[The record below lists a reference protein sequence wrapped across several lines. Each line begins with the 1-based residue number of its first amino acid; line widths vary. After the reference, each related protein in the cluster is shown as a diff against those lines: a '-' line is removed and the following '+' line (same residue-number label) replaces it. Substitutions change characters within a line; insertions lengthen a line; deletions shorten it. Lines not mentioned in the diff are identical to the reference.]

1 MPGTLDTTNTML
13 AIIAAVSVLQGLVLI
28 AVGIAGFK
36 LYRMVTS
43 TVKEIDEKRVKPLAA
58 KVDGILAQV
67 HQLGDRVQRRAE
79 KVEAAIDDTVG
90 KVDHTAARVKSS
102 VNDTVRHV
110 ADAVTGIRS
119 AIVNVLTTESDRG
132 GNGHYRQP
140 PAPPLPATPAGRDTL
155 QTHEHVREGGF

>member
-28 AVGIAGFK
+28 AVGIAAFK
-36 LYRMVTS
+36 LYRTVTA
-43 TVKEIDEKRVKPLAA
+43 TLREIDEKRVQPLAA
-58 KVDGILAQV
+58 KVDGILSQV

-79 KVEAAIDDTVG
+79 RVEAAIDGTVD
-90 KVDHTAARVKSS
+90 KVDHTAARMKSS

-110 ADAVTGIRS
+110 ADAVTGIRT
-119 AIVNVLTTESDRG
+119 AIVNVLTSEPDRG

-140 PAPPLPATPAGRDTL
+140 APPPFPATPVGGDTP

>member
-1 MPGTLDTTNTML
+1 MPGTLDTTNAML

-36 LYRMVTS
+36 LYRTVTA
-43 TVKEIDEKRVKPLAA
+43 TLREIDEKRVQPLTA
-58 KVDGILAQV
+58 KVDGILSQV
-67 HQLGDRVQRRAE
+67 HQLGERVQRRAE

-102 VNDTVRHV
+102 VNDTVRNV
-110 ADAVTGIRS
+110 ADAVTGIRA

-132 GNGHYRQP
+132 GNGHHRQP
-140 PAPPLPATPAGRDTL
+140 PPPPLPMTPAGRDPL
-155 QTHEHVREGGF
+155 QTHDTVREGGF